1 MNKSKNAENEK
12 EPAVCYSIC
21 SYYSN
26 SMLSD
31 NPHSGIYEAQ
41 TSRTLDLNGGN
52 PACHQGGVCVVD
64 AIGFDGY
71 NSTGTGDKA
80 ATLGVNCGMS
90 TGRNGVCIP
99 YAEPVSGHCTED
111 GKESVQSVILRQ
123 GAYGDY
129 VQDEFGTLQAS
140 GGDCG
145 GGSENLVVS
154 RSETEWNR
162 QRTLCAAHG
171 QAHTEILEDKAPCL
185 NCDHEQPI
193 VFGMDCRN
201 ARLNEDLCGTLQ
213 AKPNGGFS
221 YNFTHPVLIRSGEA
235 KPSYR
240 YIVRR
245 LTPTECA
252 RLQGFPD
259 KWGHPDHKEE
269 LTDEE
274 YAFWLK
280 VRNEHA
286 TINGKKT
293 KDYTKKQML
302 AWYNKLHSDSA
313 EYRMWGNG
321 CALPPTLYC
330 MQGICDAISEAKTER
345 EPL

>member
-1 MNKSKNAENEK
+1 MNQTKKAENEK
-12 EPAVCYSIC
+12 EPAVCYNIG
-21 SYYSN
+21 SYYSEG
-26 SMLSD
+26 MLSD
-31 NPHSGIYEAQ
+31 NPHSGIYEAK

-71 NSTGTGDKA
+71 NSAGTGDKA
-80 ATLGVNCGMS
+80 ATLGINCGMS
-90 TGRNGVCIP
+90 TGRNGACIP
-99 YAEPVSGHCTED
+99 YSERVAVHCAEEGKDTLLPV
-111 GKESVQSVILRQ
+111 VVRQ

-129 VQDEFGTLQAS
+129 VQGEFGTLQAS

-154 RSETEWNR
+154 RGETEWSK
-162 QRTLCAAHG
+162 QQTLCAAHG
-171 QAHTEILEDKAPCL
+171 QANAEILEDKAPCL

-201 ARLNEDLCGTLQ
+201 AKLNEDLCGTLQ

-235 KPSYR
+235 KPAYR

-259 KWGHPDHKEE
+259 RWGHPDKKDE

-286 TINGKKT
+286 AINGKMV

-302 AWYNKLHSDSA
+302 AWYNKLHSDSS
-313 EYRMWGNG
+313 EYKMWGNG
-321 CALPPTLYC
+321 L
-330 MQGICDAISEAKTER
+330 
-345 EPL
+345 